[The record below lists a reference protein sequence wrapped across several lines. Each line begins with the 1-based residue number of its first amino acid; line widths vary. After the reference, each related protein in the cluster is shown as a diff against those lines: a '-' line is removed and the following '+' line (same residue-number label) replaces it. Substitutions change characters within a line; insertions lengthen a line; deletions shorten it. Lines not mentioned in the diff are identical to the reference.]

1 MTREAETETTPPEAA
16 AAATPAATAPAEPT
30 PATEARAAAEAP
42 QTRAVAPRGARG
54 RGAGGAGAE
63 PGRAS
68 HAAAERARAEER
80 HRIATIHDAAR
91 KLGVAQSVAD
101 DLVTRGTG
109 LDAARAALIDAAA
122 ARDAAQETRPHVRT
136 GGLDAGRDPA
146 RGGRGGALA
155 PLRPRPLRAA
165 ASPPASGAACR

>member
-16 AAATPAATAPAEPT
+16 AAAAPAATAPAEPT
-30 PATEARAAAEAP
+30 PAAEARAAAEAP
-42 QTRAVAPRGARG
+42 QTRAVAAARPAAAPAAPRRRARP
-54 RGAGGAGAE
+54 R
-63 PGRAS
+63 S
-68 HAAAERARAEER
+68 QAAAERARAEER

-101 DLVTRGTG
+101 DLVTRGAG

-122 ARDAAQETRPHVRT
+122 ARDAAQETRPHVRM

-146 RGGRGGALA
+146 RGGRGGAPA
-155 PLRPRPLRAA
+155 PLRPRPLRAL
-165 ASPPASGAACR
+165 ASPRASGAACR